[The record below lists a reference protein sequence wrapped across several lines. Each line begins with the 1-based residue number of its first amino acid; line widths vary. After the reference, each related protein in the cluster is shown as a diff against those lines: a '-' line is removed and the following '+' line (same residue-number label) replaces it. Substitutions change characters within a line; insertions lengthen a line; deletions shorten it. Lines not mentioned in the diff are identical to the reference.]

1 MDVAAWAVTWPGRAR
16 PNRGPVMPRPAAR
29 ERREMAKWTVLGRAR
44 ASRVRPGFAI
54 RECVADGKL
63 DFVGQS
69 PGPGRAFP
77 VGGPIMWPGLPS
89 VSGLCWTV
97 LWPGRG
103 GPGQGPAV
111 PGPAVRGH
119 AVGGMHKRVF
129 MVTEWGFFRGGAG
142 PCDLTRARACRVPEN
157 VGLVCLR

>member
-1 MDVAAWAVTWPGRAR
+1 
-16 PNRGPVMPRPAAR
+16 
-29 ERREMAKWTVLGRAR
+29 MAIWTL
-44 ASRVRPGFAI
+44 
-54 RECVADGKL
+54 
-63 DFVGQS
+63 VGQS

-89 VSGLCWTV
+89 VGGLCWTV

-103 GPGQGPAV
+103 SPRQGPAV
-111 PGPAVRGH
+111 PEPAVRGH
-119 AVGGMHKRVF
+119 ADGGLHKRVF
-129 MVTEWGFFRGGAG
+129 MVTEWGFARGGAG